1 MTWRDRDCGPGRVS
15 GSGVLQRPAALADAA
30 PEAAGQ
36 HFAIANSKGTQE
48 MNSIIYIVG
57 LVVVVVAV
65 LSFFGLR

>member
-1 MTWRDRDCGPGRVS
+1 MMDVS
-15 GSGVLQRPAALADAA
+15 ISSSS
-30 PEAAGQ
+30 
-36 HFAIANSKGTQE
+36 IARSCF